1 MEWTQRR
8 REMQQI
14 CHVKVRSPTAW
25 QQFQHNF
32 VCHEEGPSGP
42 LLVHRVPSAPPRWPI
57 SKSKFGIQPDSARST
72 SLLTFVSV
80 NVWPASFWVFWD
92 VANCARPILCADDPE
107 ATLLKA
113 HSCTNCITGFHV
125 VSQWAAKTRA
135 VELENA
141 APGNPVAV
149 RSSKKTLPTL
159 ALYSALWTLW
169 SFEHCRLWSE
179 TGWPTPNAMRCQ
191 WPGSQSLKSVC
202 CQTSARCERVHCQT
216 YLIEHVG
223 M

>member
-1 MEWTQRR
+1 
-8 REMQQI
+8 MQQI

-25 QQFQHNF
+25 QPFQ
-32 VCHEEGPSGP
+32 VSTQCRMSWGRAIWTAAGPSCAECP
-42 LLVHRVPSAPPRWPI
+42 SQVAKLDVNLEVQIWYSAWFSKIYLLVDICFCKCLTCVVL
-57 SKSKFGIQPDSARST
+57 G
-72 SLLTFVSV
+72 LLRCRT
-80 NVWPASFWVFWD
+80 
-92 VANCARPILCADDPE
+92 CARPILCADDPE

-125 VSQWAAKTRA
+125 VSQWPAKTRA
-135 VELENA
+135 FELENA
-141 APGNPVAV
+141 TPGNPVAV

-159 ALYSALWTLW
+159 ALYSTLWTLR

-179 TGWPTPNAMRCQ
+179 IGWPTPNAMRCQ
-191 WPGSQSLKSVC
+191 WPGSQGLKPVC

-223 M
+223 I

>member
-1 MEWTQRR
+1 MSRFGLPQHDSRF
-8 REMQQI
+8 
-14 CHVKVRSPTAW
+14 K
-25 QQFQHNF
+25 FQHNV

-42 LLVHRVPSAPPRWPI
+42 LLVHRVPSAPPRWPNWMSNLEVQI
-57 SKSKFGIQPDSARST
+57 WYSAWFSKIY
-72 SLLTFVSV
+72 LLVDICFCKCLTCVV
-80 NVWPASFWVFWD
+80 LGLLRCRT
-92 VANCARPILCADDPE
+92 CARPILCADDPE

-125 VSQWAAKTRA
+125 VSQWPAKTRA
-135 VELENA
+135 FELENA
-141 APGNPVAV
+141 TPGNPVAV

-159 ALYSALWTLW
+159 ALYSTLWTLR

-179 TGWPTPNAMRCQ
+179 IGWPTPNAMRCQ
-191 WPGSQSLKSVC
+191 WPGSQGLKPVC

-223 M
+223 I